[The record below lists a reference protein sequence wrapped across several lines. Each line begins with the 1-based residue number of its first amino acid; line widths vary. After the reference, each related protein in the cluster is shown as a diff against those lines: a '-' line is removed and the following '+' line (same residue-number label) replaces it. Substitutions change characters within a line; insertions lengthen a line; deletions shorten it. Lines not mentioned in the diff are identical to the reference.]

1 MWTGHFI
8 CTLRGKSNMNEH
20 IAMITPGLSWILPGN
35 LYGSSRVTVIQSD
48 LTCMTPSVT
57 VLNPETG
64 NTITVTLA
72 RFLQG
77 HRAT

>member
-1 MWTGHFI
+1 
-8 CTLRGKSNMNEH
+8 MNEK
-20 IAMITPGLSWILPGN
+20 IAMITPGSSWILPGN
-35 LYGSSRVTVIQSD
+35 LYGSSRVTVVESD

-64 NTITVTLA
+64 NVITVTLA

-77 HRAT
+77 NPTT